1 MSSRR
6 LARFGSA
13 FLGTLLL
20 IPGVLSAQSI
30 LGTRGLGLP
39 LEPMNARARAL
50 GSVGVGLLGGNLN
63 PMELA
68 SSTSLLIPT
77 VNFTLQPHWG
87 SGSLDGESLDS
98 QGMRFPLIGLAYP
111 VSELNGMVTLTFGTF
126 MDQRWKI
133 QEQDT
138 EVLDGVPTPV
148 TNTFKSEGG
157 IAALKLGWAQR
168 LGPSL
173 SVAVS
178 AGFHTGSV
186 TRTYIRTFDSLAAV
200 TPEMVAF
207 TDGGKWQYGGPT
219 AGVGAVWDPSD
230 FLRFGGS
237 ITWSGELDADPS
249 DETKGERASYAIP
262 TVFRLGAS
270 GVLTP
275 RLSMTLGMSFAD
287 WTSTED
293 GLEPGTVAGG
303 VWSVGGGLEW
313 EGSSFG
319 SRTLPIRLGVRR
331 SDLPFLFGGD
341 QPTETVLTGGFGLN
355 LTQAEQFVLAGVD
368 LAVERGRRK
377 AGALSEEFWRGSV
390 TFRVSGW

>member
-1 MSSRR
+1 MTNLRQI
-6 LARFGSA
+6 LVGTKL
-13 FLGTLLL
+13 LGAILL
-20 IPGVLSAQSI
+20 IPGAVSAQSI
-30 LGTRGLGLP
+30 LGTSGLGLP
-39 LEPMNARARAL
+39 LEPLNARARAL

-68 SSTSLLIPT
+68 SSTGLLIPT

-111 VSELNGMVTLTFGTF
+111 ASAWNGMVTLTFESF
-126 MDQRWKI
+126 MDQRWKV

-138 EVLDGVPTPV
+138 EVLAGISTPV
-148 TNTFKSEGG
+148 TNTFKSDGG

-168 LGPSL
+168 VGRSL

-200 TPEMVAF
+200 SREIVAF
-207 TDGGKWQYGGPT
+207 TDGGKWQYSGPT
-219 AGVGAVWDPSD
+219 AAVGAVWDPSTI
-230 FLRFGGS
+230 LRFGGS
-237 ITWSGELDADPS
+237 ITWSGDLDAEPS
-249 DETKGERASYAIP
+249 DATKGERASYAIP
-262 TVFRLGAS
+262 TVYRLGAS

-303 VWSVGGGLEW
+303 VWSLGGGLEW
-313 EGSSFG
+313 EASSFG
-319 SRTLPIRLGVRR
+319 GRTLPIRLGARR
-331 SDLPFLFGGD
+331 SDLPFLFGD
-341 QPTETVLTGGFGLN
+341 EQPTETVLTGGLGLN
-355 LTQAEQFVLAGVD
+355 LTQADQFVLAGVD
-368 LAVERGRRK
+368 LAMERGRRT
-377 AGALSEEFWRGSV
+377 AAALSEDFWRGSV